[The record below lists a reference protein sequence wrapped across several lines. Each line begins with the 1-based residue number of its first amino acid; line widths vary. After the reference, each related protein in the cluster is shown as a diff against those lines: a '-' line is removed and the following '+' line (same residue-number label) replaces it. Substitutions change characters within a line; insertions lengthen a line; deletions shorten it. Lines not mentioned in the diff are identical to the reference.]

1 MYNQLQSK
9 QPWGCMSLL
18 PATTCQDPPA
28 HFISITSGYENTAN
42 MEAGDTSI
50 QQLLEWVNSNVCQ
63 SRPFRSPQL
72 YLWGPPACGK
82 TSFLRLLEKYLRVY
96 YMPTDENFYDF
107 YDDDS
112 YDLIVVDE
120 FKGQKTIQDINRWLD
135 GQNMTIRMKGRQSL
149 KYKNLPIIIVSNF
162 PPHIVYR
169 NKFEK
174 GELEPFTSRLY
185 VVEVKG
191 MIPLDRI
198 VVTPKVEEMEEEAAE
213 KEETQIEDVAPARDR
228 IVVDLISPDTSMDL
242 C

>member
-1 MYNQLQSK
+1 
-9 QPWGCMSLL
+9 
-18 PATTCQDPPA
+18 
-28 HFISITSGYENTAN
+28 
-42 MEAGDTSI
+42 
-50 QQLLEWVNSNVCQ
+50 
-63 SRPFRSPQL
+63 
-72 YLWGPPACGK
+72 
-82 TSFLRLLEKYLRVY
+82 
-96 YMPTDENFYDF
+96 MPTDENFYDF